1 MKVEIR
7 DKQIHILLE
16 GRIDASNAA
25 DVEKEVMNVIS
36 DNPGLP
42 VIFDAEKLDYISSAG
57 LRVML
62 KAHKTTKGS
71 LSVINVSR
79 DVYDIFETTGF
90 TDILDIQK
98 AYRQMSIEG
107 CEVVGEG
114 FIGTVYRTD
123 PETIVKVYKCDNP
136 VPKIK
141 NEQKMAKLALVS
153 GIPTAISYD
162 IVKVGDSYGSVF
174 ELFNSSTLND
184 IVKNNEKPF
193 EEVVEQYAKLIKEV
207 HETELDNDEI
217 PSAKGI
223 FEGYVKLQEE
233 YIGKEN
239 ADRILKF
246 IDTIPDSK
254 GAIHS
259 DLQMKNVM
267 IVDGEM
273 MLIDMDGLSTGD
285 PVYDLQAL
293 YVTYKM
299 FKEDEP
305 DNTMNFLGLSAEICD
320 QVWDRV
326 FALYYADKN
335 EEEKA
340 EIFDKLFLLACV
352 RFMNLV
358 TNSALKEGEL
368 GRTRI
373 MHTKEHIEDIL
384 DKLGF

>member
-1 MKVEIR
+1 
-7 DKQIHILLE
+7 
-16 GRIDASNAA
+16 
-25 DVEKEVMNVIS
+25 MNVIS
-36 DNPGLP
+36 DNPGLT

-305 DNTMNFLGLSAEICD
+305 DNTINFLVFQQKSATRSGTGFSHYIM
-320 QVWDRV
+320 QIKTRKRRRK
-326 FALYYADKN
+326 FSTN
-335 EEEKA
+335 F
-340 EIFDKLFLLACV
+340 IF
-352 RFMNLV
+352 
-358 TNSALKEGEL
+358 
-368 GRTRI
+368 
-373 MHTKEHIEDIL
+373 
-384 DKLGF
+384 

>member
-7 DKQIHILLE
+7 DKQIYIFLE
-16 GRIDASNAA
+16 GRIDASNAS

-36 DNPGLP
+36 DNPGLT

-193 EEVVEQYAKLIKEV
+193 EQYAKLIKEV

-305 DNTMNFLGLSAEICD
+305 DNTMNFLGLSGEICD

-340 EIFDKLFLLACV
+340 EIFDKLYLLACV

-358 TNSALKEGEL
+358 TNSALKECEL

-373 MHTKEHIEDIL
+373 MHTKEHIEDTL